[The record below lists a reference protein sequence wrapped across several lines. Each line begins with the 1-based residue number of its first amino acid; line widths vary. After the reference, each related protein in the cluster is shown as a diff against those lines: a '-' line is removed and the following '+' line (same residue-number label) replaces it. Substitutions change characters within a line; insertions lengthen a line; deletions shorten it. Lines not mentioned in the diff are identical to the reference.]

1 MEGEMPK
8 EPTTEELLTL
18 RRASR
23 VLHGPLRKAVGS
35 AGARA
40 LLDAIADDEDAPQLC
55 EGCDEEG
62 VYADE
67 EGCYTCRSCAGD
79 GV

>member
-1 MEGEMPK
+1 
-8 EPTTEELLTL
+8 
-18 RRASR
+18 
-23 VLHGPLRKAVGS
+23 LRKAVGS